1 MRPLQR
7 HSSYTCA
14 ATLDTEPVAS
24 GYSDGIHT
32 RSSSSHFQYARSTPC
47 SSDVVS
53 HDVPILF
60 EFGVRSVL
68 CGERYRAPHPSLPDA
83 GANPGPAT
91 LRQGANFA
99 DMVLRGSTHAICGN
113 DTNDGTM
120 PCPPFRL
127 RFPVRLMEP
136 VASQRATSPIQSSKS
151 EDCSRCPPD
160 VSIWSD
166 MVVSRVF
173 KGRNSIRRL
182 LRRIAFAVTNTPQL
196 VLCFE

>member
-1 MRPLQR
+1 MLKPD
-7 HSSYTCA
+7 SA
-14 ATLDTEPVAS
+14 D
-24 GYSDGIHT
+24 
-32 RSSSSHFQYARSTPC
+32 RSRSRYC
-47 SSDVVS
+47 SSDAVS
-53 HDVPILF
+53 QDIPILF
-60 EFGVRSVL
+60 EVEVRSVR

-99 DMVLRGSTHAICGN
+99 DMVLRWATNAISGN
-113 DTNDGTM
+113 DTIDGTM
-120 PCPPFRL
+120 PCPSFRL

-136 VASQRATSPIQSSKS
+136 VVRQEVTSPIQSSNS

-160 VSIWSD
+160 VSSWSD

-182 LRRIAFAVTNTPQL
+182 LRRIACAVTNTPQL
-196 VLCFE
+196 VLCFELLEEIG